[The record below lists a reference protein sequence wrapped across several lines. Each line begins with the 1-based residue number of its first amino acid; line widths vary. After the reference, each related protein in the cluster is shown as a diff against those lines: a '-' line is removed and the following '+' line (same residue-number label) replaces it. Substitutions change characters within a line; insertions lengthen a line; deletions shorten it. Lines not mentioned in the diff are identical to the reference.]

1 MNAWIAGLLALP
13 GFFALSQA
21 MERHH
26 EQVAGVA
33 ATPAAAWCW
42 RGAGAVLL
50 LLALVVCLQGWG
62 TSVAVAAW
70 LGVLTLAALA
80 VALLLTYAAHSLRWV
95 AAVSLLLALWG
106 AWIR

>member
-13 GFFALSQA
+13 GFFAWSQA

-26 EQVAGVA
+26 EQVSGVA

-70 LGVLTLAALA
+70 LGVLMLAALA
-80 VALLLTYAAHSLRWV
+80 VALLLTYAANNLRWV
-95 AAVSLLLALWG
+95 AAASLLLALWG
-106 AWIR
+106 VWVR

>member
-26 EQVAGVA
+26 AQVAGGDHA
-33 ATPAAAWCW
+33 PAVAWCW
-42 RGAGAVLL
+42 RGVGVVLL
-50 LLALVVCLQGWG
+50 LLALAVCLSGWG
-62 TSVAVAAW
+62 ASVAVAAW

-80 VALLLTYAAHSLRWV
+80 VALLLTYAAHSLRGV
-95 AAVSLLLALWG
+95 AAASLLLAVCGFWL
-106 AWIR
+106 R